1 MNFRSSDCVAACV
14 DYVES
19 VDSVVCVKNTLFLTL
34 EQVLVELRV
43 LVCIDLH
50 LC

>member
-1 MNFRSSDCVAACV
+1 MVDGVTVNFRNSVVARV

-19 VDSVVCVKNTLFLTL
+19 AVLFLTL

>member
-1 MNFRSSDCVAACV
+1 MQCVA
-14 DYVES
+14 
-19 VDSVVCVKNTLFLTL
+19 NTLFLTL
-34 EQVLVELRV
+34 EQVFGIYKLYRIIDIRLSMIELRV